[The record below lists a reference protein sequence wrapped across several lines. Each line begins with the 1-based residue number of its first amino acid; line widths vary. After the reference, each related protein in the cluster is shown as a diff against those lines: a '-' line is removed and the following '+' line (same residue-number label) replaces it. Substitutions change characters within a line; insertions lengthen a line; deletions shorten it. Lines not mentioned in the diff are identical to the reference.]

1 MLTLALLLVLMRLAG
16 LIPWTVDIL
25 DGLTGDEQRESY
37 RTIWRAVARVRNVNT
52 DRRVDVR
59 WAWV

>member
-1 MLTLALLLVLMRLAG
+1 VLTLALLLVLMRLAG
-16 LIPWTVDIL
+16 LIPWTVVIL

>member
-1 MLTLALLLVLMRLAG
+1 VLTLALLLVLMRLAG
-16 LIPWTVDIL
+16 LIPWTVVIL

-37 RTIWRAVARVRNVNT
+37 RTIRRAVARVRNVNA